1 MFIRPL
7 SILFELFCIFVKVPY
22 TEAEKSKKT
31 HDNYAV
37 LTFFRPARA
46 KFPPSRSGEETA
58 EIENRGR
65 KYSGARKSALRKQS
79 FRIFAYRFFR
89 RMIFHARM
97 VSDTGRIRV
106 NKCCICDSDPQTQTR
121 LPRSQKRSAF
131 LTTDRL
137 SDIPGKK
144 FTLEASVFSAFPMN
158 SVLTHPGQSAVTV
171 MPRSASSK

>member
-1 MFIRPL
+1 
-7 SILFELFCIFVKVPY
+7 
-22 TEAEKSKKT
+22 
-31 HDNYAV
+31 
-37 LTFFRPARA
+37 
-46 KFPPSRSGEETA
+46 
-58 EIENRGR
+58 
-65 KYSGARKSALRKQS
+65 
-79 FRIFAYRFFR
+79 
-89 RMIFHARM
+89 MIFHARM

-144 FTLEASVFSAFPMN
+144 FTLEVSVFSAFPMN

-171 MPRSASSK
+171 MPRSASSKESASENDSTNAFVAAYILRYGSG